1 MINIEVVIQVKK
13 LRRSMLFMPGNNPG
27 MLQDAAILGADAIIL
42 DLEDA
47 VSLTE
52 KDSARILV
60 GNAIQYLDYSQVEVV
75 VRVNPLDT
83 EFGSAD
89 VNMIARVKPD
99 TLLIPK
105 ADAEEI
111 KLVDRMLAKIEEEE
125 NYPLGSIK
133 LIALIETAWGLETIY
148 DVIKASRRMT
158 GVLLGGEDLTS
169 DLGIKRTKEGDE
181 IFYARNKVAT
191 VCRALKVD
199 AIDTPFTD
207 TNDYEGLAKDTAKAK
222 SLGLTGKSAINPR
235 QIETIH
241 AVFAPTEEEM
251 THALRVL
258 AAMNEAAKE
267 GKGVFSL
274 DGKMVDAPVINRA
287 RTTVELGQRLGLIRE
302 GEDHCKRAK

>member
-1 MINIEVVIQVKK
+1 
-13 LRRSMLFMPGNNPG
+13 MLFMPGNNPG

-60 GNAIQYLDYSQVEVV
+60 RDAIKYIDYSQVEVV

-83 EFGSAD
+83 EFGPQD
-89 VNMIARVKPD
+89 VDMMARVKPD

-105 ADAEEI
+105 ANEEEI
-111 KLVDRMLAKIEEEE
+111 KLVDTMLAKIEEEE
-125 NYPLGSIK
+125 GYLVGSIK
-133 LIALIETAWGLETIY
+133 IIALIETALGLETVY
-148 DVIKASRRMT
+148 DVIKASKRMV

-169 DLGIKRTKEGDE
+169 DLGIKRTKEGEE

-207 TNDYEGLAKDTAKAK
+207 TNDYEGLTKDTARAK

-235 QIETIH
+235 QIEIIH
-241 AVFAPTEEEM
+241 SVFAPTEAELK
-251 THALRVL
+251 HALRVL
-258 AAMNEAAKE
+258 AAMKEAEKE

-274 DGKMVDAPVINRA
+274 DGKMIDAPVINRA
-287 RTTVELGQRLGLIRE
+287 RTTVELGQRLGLIER
-302 GEDHCKRAK
+302 

>member
-1 MINIEVVIQVKK
+1 MNK

-27 MLQDAAILGADAIIL
+27 MLQDAAILGADSIIL

-60 GNAIQYLDYSQVEVV
+60 REAIKTIDYSQVEVV

-83 EFGSAD
+83 EFGAPD
-89 VNMIARVKPD
+89 VDMIARVKPD

-105 ADAEEI
+105 ADEEEI
-111 KLVDRMLAKIEEEE
+111 KLVDKMLNAIEKEEGFEAGSVKIM
-125 NYPLGSIK
+125 
-133 LIALIETAWGLETIY
+133 ALVETAIGLENVYNI
-148 DVIKASRRMT
+148 IKASKRVV

-169 DLGIKRTKEGDE
+169 DLGIKRTKEGEE

-191 VCRALKVD
+191 ACRALKVD
-199 AIDTPFTD
+199 SIDTPFTD
-207 TNDYEGLAKDTAKAK
+207 TNDYEGLERDTAKAK
-222 SLGLTGKSAINPR
+222 SLGLTGKAAINPR
-235 QIETIH
+235 QIDVIH
-241 AVFAPTEEEM
+241 SVFAPTEAELKQAM
-251 THALRVL
+251 RIL
-258 AAMNEAAKE
+258 AAMKEAEKE

-287 RTTVELGQRLGLIRE
+287 KTTVGLGQRLGLI
-302 GEDHCKRAK
+302 